1 MNKNRFVKRE
11 KSMVFKMVL
20 VSVLITS
27 PIIIIMTSYET
38 STFIDKA
45 ALYLENTLLR
55 EKIRV
60 HEKLSDLS
68 RIVDKAISEIVK
80 DLSSGRSVKS
90 YDDIIKIEI
99 SLREEPPKERGFR
112 IARKV
117 ILGDVLY
124 NVYMYVDPA
133 VMKGIV
139 KDREG
144 NIRVLVA
151 DSSGTVVLPQ
161 ELSGKKLKLAE
172 VRFEGLNLK
181 RLSNL
186 LEKYKIKLAEI
197 GKMRYYL
204 MDFQSP
210 IFSGYKVYIVMD
222 YQKTLEVVKRNLVLA
237 FLTDFAIVFGIGL
250 MVFIYVRNLTLPVQR
265 IIDQLRERKINERYD
280 EIEVE
285 VRSEEIR
292 EMVLIINDLL
302 SSVKKSLEEAQERE
316 RILSLLNREIS
327 EAKEKLV
334 KMDSLIS
341 DLMIVDDKKS
351 VLEMAMSGV
360 ARIFPEIS
368 SVCYEFENED
378 ERERGGN
385 CGEEAPTIITIDTE
399 NGEYRFHIYGEM
411 KLSEEQLGMLDIFFS
426 IASAIA
432 ENKDLWNQ
440 IEASYFYLTQK
451 LSEISEVYDDET
463 GKHIKRVGEYS
474 ALIAKNL
481 GMDKDYVEKIR
492 MFSQLHDI
500 GKLKV
505 PREILTK
512 PDKLTPEEIEIMKKH
527 TIYGAE
533 FLGEQPWL
541 KMARNV
547 ALYHH
552 ENWDGS
558 GYPFGLREEE
568 IPLEA
573 RIVKIADVYDAL
585 RSARRYKSSLTHEK
599 AIEIILKGDGRTMP
613 DHFDPQILEVFRKVH
628 LKFNEIFEI
637 NRD

>member
-1 MNKNRFVKRE
+1 
-11 KSMVFKMVL
+11 
-20 VSVLITS
+20 
-27 PIIIIMTSYET
+27 
-38 STFIDKA
+38 
-45 ALYLENTLLR
+45 
-55 EKIRV
+55 
-60 HEKLSDLS
+60 
-68 RIVDKAISEIVK
+68 
-80 DLSSGRSVKS
+80 
-90 YDDIIKIEI
+90 
-99 SLREEPPKERGFR
+99 
-112 IARKV
+112 
-117 ILGDVLY
+117 
-124 NVYMYVDPA
+124 
-133 VMKGIV
+133 
-139 KDREG
+139 
-144 NIRVLVA
+144 
-151 DSSGTVVLPQ
+151 
-161 ELSGKKLKLAE
+161 
-172 VRFEGLNLK
+172 
-181 RLSNL
+181 
-186 LEKYKIKLAEI
+186 
-197 GKMRYYL
+197 
-204 MDFQSP
+204 
-210 IFSGYKVYIVMD
+210 
-222 YQKTLEVVKRNLVLA
+222 
-237 FLTDFAIVFGIGL
+237 
-250 MVFIYVRNLTLPVQR
+250 
-265 IIDQLRERKINERYD
+265 
-280 EIEVE
+280 
-285 VRSEEIR
+285 
-292 EMVLIINDLL
+292 
-302 SSVKKSLEEAQERE
+302 
-316 RILSLLNREIS
+316 
-327 EAKEKLV
+327 
-334 KMDSLIS
+334 
-341 DLMIVDDKKS
+341 
-351 VLEMAMSGV
+351 
-360 ARIFPEIS
+360 
-368 SVCYEFENED
+368 
-378 ERERGGN
+378 
-385 CGEEAPTIITIDTE
+385 
-399 NGEYRFHIYGEM
+399 M